1 MRRVYT
7 CRIGLAGRCFPWRSV
22 DSPGIY
28 YYRAFILR
36 ELGATCPDCIPYGLE
51 PISELAGNG
60 HCMIVMSE
68 VNSVRAVSLL
78 AMVLLDTASLL
89 FPRISEGISGQN
101 VLD

>member
-1 MRRVYT
+1 
-7 CRIGLAGRCFPWRSV
+7 
-22 DSPGIY
+22 
-28 YYRAFILR
+28 
-36 ELGATCPDCIPYGLE
+36 
-51 PISELAGNG
+51 
-60 HCMIVMSE
+60 MIVMSE